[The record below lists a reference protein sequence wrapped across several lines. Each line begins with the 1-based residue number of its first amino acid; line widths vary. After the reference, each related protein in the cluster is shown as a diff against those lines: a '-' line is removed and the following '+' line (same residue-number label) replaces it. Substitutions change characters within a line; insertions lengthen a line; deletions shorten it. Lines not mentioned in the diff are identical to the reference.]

1 VSRAPSAAV
10 VAAAL
15 GLAVLA
21 PAATAQDPA
30 ALLEAAA
37 QVPGNPPETV
47 ISDRYREIETVV
59 TEALPAAPA
68 PEAAAPPP
76 APAAPPPAPEP
87 EYHPEP
93 QQYHSEKPA
102 EVTVTQANP
111 QNVNVSIRINS
122 PGDDGPVTQ
131 INSTGSVSAPA
142 PERAQPEAPQ
152 PPSPAA
158 VAPSAPAGPDTWEW
172 IWTSACFGGEPGGGA
187 PVATASA
194 RWVWRWSCGDAP
206 LPALADGVGEI
217 AEEMGAVLG
226 PGEHPAWPSM
236 PAGVPGGELVSAL
249 ARAPARERRPAP
261 RPAPERRG
269 SGEAAGPAAYER
281 PPPGARSAP
290 AAHGGLLGTGA
301 SRPTIAA
308 SVDQAPPA
316 RPKAQAR
323 PLDGAGSQ
331 TPSGDGGG
339 LAAGPATGH
348 GGGVSLLLAGWLAV
362 LASAL
367 GLALPRLWLRRWSGP
382 AWRIPWPRSTRL
394 ERPG

>member
-1 VSRAPSAAV
+1 MSRAPSAAV

-21 PAATAQDPA
+21 PAAVAQDPA
-30 ALLEAAA
+30 ALLDAAA
-37 QVPGNPPETV
+37 QVPANPPEAV

-68 PEAAAPPP
+68 PQPAAPPP
-76 APAAPPPAPEP
+76 APAGPPPAPEP

-93 QQYHSEKPA
+93 EQYHSERPA

-111 QNVNVSIRINS
+111 SSVNVSIRINS

-131 INSTGSVSAPA
+131 INNTGSVSAPA
-142 PERAQPEAPQ
+142 PEPAKPRPAE

-158 VAPSAPAGPDTWEW
+158 DTPSAPAGPDTWEW
-172 IWTSACFGGEPGGGA
+172 IWTSACFGGSPGGGA
-187 PVATASA
+187 PVATVSA
-194 RWVWRWSCGDAP
+194 RWVWRWSCGDTP

-217 AEEMGAVLG
+217 AEDVGAVLR
-226 PGEHPAWPSM
+226 PGEAWPSM
-236 PAGVPGGELVSAL
+236 PAGVPGGELVFAP
-249 ARAPARERRPAP
+249 APAPARDRRRTAA
-261 RPAPERRG
+261 RAAPERRG
-269 SGEAAGPAAYER
+269 SGDAVGPAAYER
-281 PPPGARSAP
+281 PPPGAWSAP
-290 AAHGGLLGTGA
+290 AAHGGLLATAA
-301 SRPTIAA
+301 SPRTIAA
-308 SVDQAPPA
+308 AVDAAPPA

-323 PLDGAGSQ
+323 PLDDAGSQ
-331 TPSGDGGG
+331 SPSGDGGG

-348 GGGVSLLLAGWLAV
+348 GGGASLLLAGWLAV

-367 GLALPRLWLRRWSGP
+367 ALVLPRLWLRRWSGP
-382 AWRIPWPRSTRL
+382 AWRIPWPRATRL

>member
-1 VSRAPSAAV
+1 
-10 VAAAL
+10 
-15 GLAVLA
+15 LAVLA
-21 PAATAQDPA
+21 PAAAAQDPA
-30 ALLEAAA
+30 ALLDAAA
-37 QVPGNPPETV
+37 QVPANPPGAV
-47 ISDRYREIETVV
+47 VSDQYRAIEAVV

-68 PEAAAPPP
+68 PEPAAPPP

-93 QQYHSEKPA
+93 EQYHSEKPS

-131 INSTGSVSAPA
+131 INNTGSVSAPEPA
-142 PERAQPEAPQ
+142 KPKPAE

-158 VAPSAPAGPDTWEW
+158 DAPGAPAGPDTWEW
-172 IWTSACFGGEPGGGA
+172 IWTSACFGGSPGGGA

-194 RWVWRWSCGDAP
+194 RWVWRWSCGEAP

-217 AEEMGAVLG
+217 AEEVGAVLR

-236 PAGVPGGELVSAL
+236 PTGVPGGELVSAL
-249 ARAPARERRPAP
+249 APARGQPRTAP
-261 RPAPERRG
+261 RARPERRG
-269 SGEAAGPAAYER
+269 SGEAAGAVAYER
-281 PPPGARSAP
+281 PPPGAGSAP
-290 AAHGGLLGTGA
+290 AAHGGLLATGA
-301 SRPTIAA
+301 SPPATRAA
-308 SVDQAPPA
+308 VDAPPPPA
-316 RPKAQAR
+316 RHKAQAR
-323 PLDGAGSQ
+323 PLDDAGSH

-339 LAAGPATGH
+339 LAAGPATGN
-348 GGGVSLLLAGWLAV
+348 GGGASLLLAGWLAV

-367 GLALPRLWLRRWSGP
+367 GLVLPRLWLRRWSGP